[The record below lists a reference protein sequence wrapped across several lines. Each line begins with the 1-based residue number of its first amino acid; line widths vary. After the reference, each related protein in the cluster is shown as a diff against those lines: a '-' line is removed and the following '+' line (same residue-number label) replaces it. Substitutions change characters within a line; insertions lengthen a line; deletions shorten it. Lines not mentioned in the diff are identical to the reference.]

1 MRTKRKRIKELE
13 EQLEA
18 AKFVIEVLQK
28 RNDKLKEE
36 YDRLKDNRSS

>member
-1 MRTKRKRIKELE
+1 MQTKAKRIKELE
-13 EQLEA
+13 EQLDA

-36 YDRLKDNRSS
+36 NDRLKDNRPS